1 MKNESAF
8 WQRCLERGEQLLAP
22 QPRSHTETYRHEL
35 KYLISWAD
43 KAELTTRMS
52 PVLKL
57 DPHATNGGYFIRS
70 LYFDDYWNTAYEEKD
85 AGVLLRKKYRIRI
98 YNCSD
103 RSIKLERKK
112 KFGSYIYKEAAPL
125 THAEFDAILAGDY
138 DFLLHSPH
146 RTNVVI
152 SLGMVGALSIV
163 RFRTAVKDPLD
174 LLYLFWSITTGITA
188 GAGMYALGLVT
199 AAVMIVMICLFSH
212 WQAKGR
218 VYVAV
223 IHYVG
228 TEAGDDIVR
237 ALGRIKYAVK
247 SKTMRGENTE
257 MAVEVFCKDPNM
269 EFADRIRAVKGVQD
283 VTLIQYNGEY
293 HG

>member
-1 MKNESAF
+1 MKSRPGQHSGPSLF
-8 WQRCLERGEQLLAP
+8 ERGRSLLAP
-22 QPRSHTETYRHEL
+22 PSSRTGEKYRHEL

-138 DFLLHSPH
+138 DFLLHSP
-146 RTNVVI
+146 RRLCQEFYTECVCNVLRPRVI
-152 SLGMVGALSIV
+152 VDYDREPWIMDAGTVRVTFDQNVRAAVGSWNIFDSTLPTLPVLEPGKLVMEVKFTEYLPQIV
-163 RFRTAVKDPLD
+163 RDILPPRAQELTAVSKYVLCCDK
-174 LLYLFWSITTGITA
+174 TA
-188 GAGMYALGLVT
+188 YRHG
-199 AAVMIVMICLFSH
+199 F
-212 WQAKGR
+212 
-218 VYVAV
+218 
-223 IHYVG
+223 
-228 TEAGDDIVR
+228 
-237 ALGRIKYAVK
+237 
-247 SKTMRGENTE
+247 
-257 MAVEVFCKDPNM
+257 
-269 EFADRIRAVKGVQD
+269 
-283 VTLIQYNGEY
+283 EY
-293 HG
+293 WNET

>member
-52 PVLKL
+52 PVLRL

-146 RTNVVI
+146 R
-152 SLGMVGALSIV
+152 LCQE
-163 RFRTAVKDPLD
+163 F
-174 LLYLFWSITTGITA
+174 Y
-188 GAGMYALGLVT
+188 
-199 AAVMIVMICLFSH
+199 
-212 WQAKGR
+212 
-218 VYVAV
+218 
-223 IHYVG
+223 
-228 TEAGDDIVR
+228 TECV
-237 ALGRIKYAVK
+237 
-247 SKTMRGENTE
+247 
-257 MAVEVFCKDPNM
+257 
-269 EFADRIRAVKGVQD
+269 
-283 VTLIQYNGEY
+283 
-293 HG
+293 

>member
-1 MKNESAF
+1 MKNEPAF
-8 WQRCLERGEQLLAP
+8 WQRCLERGEQLLTP
-22 QPRSHTETYRHEL
+22 QPRSHTEAYRHEL

-138 DFLLHSPH
+138 DFLLHSP
-146 RTNVVI
+146 RRLCQEFYTECVCNVLRPRVI
-152 SLGMVGALSIV
+152 V
-163 RFRTAVKDPLD
+163 D
-174 LLYLFWSITTGITA
+174 Y
-188 GAGMYALGLVT
+188 
-199 AAVMIVMICLFSH
+199 
-212 WQAKGR
+212 
-218 VYVAV
+218 
-223 IHYVG
+223 
-228 TEAGDDIVR
+228 
-237 ALGRIKYAVK
+237 
-247 SKTMRGENTE
+247 
-257 MAVEVFCKDPNM
+257 
-269 EFADRIRAVKGVQD
+269 DR
-283 VTLIQYNGEY
+283 EP
-293 HG
+293 